1 MIVPLLAHGR
11 TLGALSFV
19 AAESGRRYGAGD
31 LRVAEDIAWRAA
43 LAVDNARA
51 FQEAQRANRVKDSF
65 LATLSHEL
73 RTPLNAILGYARM
86 LRSGMLDGE
95 KQARALE
102 IVERSGAS
110 LAQIVEDVLDVSRIV
125 TGKLR
130 LNIQPVE
137 VPVVVTDGRHVVGR
151 RRSAATGGVEPRVER
166 GEVHAARRARRGA
179 RRPRRQRCADRRQ
192 RYRARVRVGLRAAPV
207 RSVQPGRQRLLSRT
221 RRARPRS
228 GDCAAPRRSAR
239 RNHSSQERR
248 HRQGRYVH
256 RRAACSSRRIGG
268 RRAADARPAG
278 SVRHCRRR
286 P

>member
-1 MIVPLLAHGR
+1 MLEQLTDDVIVASTRTDNQLRNPRALQISSFMIVPLLAHGR

-51 FQEAQRANRVKDSF
+51 FEEAQRANRVKDSF

-137 VPVVVTDGRHVVGR
+137 VPVVVTDAVATVLPAAEAKEITVRTSIDPMVGMLSVDADRLQQVVWNLVSNAVKFTPR
-151 RRSAATGGVEPRVER
+151 GGRVE
-166 GEVHAARRARRGA
+166 
-179 RRPRRQRCADRRQ
+179 
-192 RYRARVRVGLRAAPV
+192 VRVDRADND
-207 RSVQPGRQRLLSRT
+207 VQIVVSDTGRGFAS
-221 RRARPRS
+221 
-228 GDCAAPRRSAR
+228 DFAPRLFDPF
-239 RNHSSQERR
+239 SQADSGFWRE
-248 HRQGRYVH
+248 H
-256 RRAACSSRRIGG
+256 GG
-268 RRAADARPAG
+268 L
-278 SVRHCRRR
+278 
-286 P
+286 